1 MHAHDTLR
9 KQRRR
14 RRGKKKSE
22 GHWTSALGSLTPL
35 EMGTLC
41 LSISI

>member
-9 KQRRR
+9 KQRSRQ
-14 RRGKKKSE
+14 RGKEKSE

-41 LSISI
+41 MIRLM

>member
-14 RRGKKKSE
+14 QRGRKKSE

-41 LSISI
+41 MNRLM